1 MKIVARNQHMHCFTV
16 TTLVVDAPDV
26 LAANLRL
33 SNDEMQAMAT
43 FCMTILGIN
52 ERRIAALGREGSG
65 DTSTSSEQEKT

>member
-1 MKIVARNQHMHCFTV
+1 MHCFTV